1 MEAISTN
8 DIRLENLK
16 AAAEMRRAELM
27 AIRQPLSL
35 AIAKVIN
42 DAIAASGSTK
52 YALRSDGCI
61 IRDFEYMAI
70 DGKDGDDRLV
80 SIDLYYRHDTWE
92 DRRNGKPR
100 VLAFNTC
107 GFGTVKAGDTK
118 GVAYCLLVGYL
129 AAHLQE
135 IQDALNA
142 IPDWEAYERA
152 RRFYDVSSRELMEFE
167 RKLADEAK
175 TARHAEIEKR
185 LVVGAVVATQKV
197 RKYDFD
203 KRQSFYTGVST
214 MEVERVTAKLVFFKD
229 AYRQYKKADVLN
241 FLATGLEKRGW
252 SFAADVDMTQFP
264 CPVEA

>member
-175 TARHAEIEKR
+175 TARRAEIEKR
-185 LVVGAVVATQKV
+185 LVVGAWIAYAHETEWKEDGRV
-197 RKYDFD
+197 F
-203 KRQSFYTGVST
+203 TGVRT
-214 MEVERVTAKLVFFKD
+214 KVIEKVTAKLLFFKGD
-229 AYRQYKKADVLN
+229 NRQYKKEEVL
-241 FLATGLEKRGW
+241 GLLSKGVNRCGW

-264 CPVEA
+264 CKVVR